1 MEGAAE
7 MMMYVFCEGCGIP
20 VRPHETECAR
30 CRPMLEAER
39 RRKKAEQRI
48 PPIDRSNGGR

>member
-1 MEGAAE
+1 

-30 CRPMLEAER
+30 CRPILEAQR
-39 RRKKAEQRI
+39 RRKQADKAM
-48 PPIDRSNGGR
+48 PPIEKAPRDR